1 MDCADRHKVSALF
14 FVEVVKVRSVLE
26 VVCVYG
32 AVLNNGVGNYIVV
45 VGLNIESYAFF
56 GENLLCNFENF
67 GVRCGRSRNG
77 YSCVFKCVIV
87 NVRVVSVTGI
97 STTLMTEPLY
107 LSLIKFATCLL
118 FKAAAR
124 ARILGEFSF
133 PSLVTRILP

>member
-87 NVRVVSVTGI
+87 NVRVVSVTEI
-97 STTLMTEPLY
+97 FNNADDRAVVFVAD
-107 LSLIKFATCLL
+107 KVRNLL
-118 FKAAAR
+118 A
-124 ARILGEFSF
+124 I
-133 PSLVTRILP
+133 

>member
-1 MDCADRHKVSALF
+1 MSALF

-32 AVLNNGVGNYIVV
+32 AVLNNGIGNYIVV

-67 GVRCGRSRNG
+67 SVRCGRSRNG

-97 STTLMTEPLY
+97 FNNADDRAVVFVAD
-107 LSLIKFATCLL
+107 KVRNLL
-118 FKAAAR
+118 A
-124 ARILGEFSF
+124 L
-133 PSLVTRILP
+133 

>member
-1 MDCADRHKVSALF
+1 MDCADRNKVSALF
-14 FVEVVKVRSVLE
+14 FIEVVKVRSVLE

-56 GENLLCNFENF
+56 GENLLCNFKNF

-97 STTLMTEPLY
+97 FNNADDRAVVFVAD
-107 LSLIKFATCLL
+107 KVRNLL
-118 FKAAAR
+118 A
-124 ARILGEFSF
+124 L
-133 PSLVTRILP
+133 